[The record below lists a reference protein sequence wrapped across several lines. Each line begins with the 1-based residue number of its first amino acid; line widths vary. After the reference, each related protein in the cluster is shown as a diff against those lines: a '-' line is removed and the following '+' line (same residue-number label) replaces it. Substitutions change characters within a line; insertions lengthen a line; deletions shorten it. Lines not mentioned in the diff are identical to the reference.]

1 MWMFLCL
8 PSSVTLICACQGLAF
23 DPLILVTPRNLD
35 VLCNRSGRSAVT
47 CSRSNAT
54 APCTPSA
61 SSSAH
66 SARYSATG
74 KFVFALARPSL
85 AMLTRS

>member
-1 MWMFLCL
+1 M
-8 PSSVTLICACQGLAF
+8 
-23 DPLILVTPRNLD
+23 TPHNLD
-35 VLCNRSGRSAVT
+35 ALFTRSGRSAAA
-47 CSRSNAT
+47 CPFINAA
-54 APCTPSA
+54 APSTPSA

-74 KFVFALARPSL
+74 KFVFALAWPSL

>member
-1 MWMFLCL
+1 M
-8 PSSVTLICACQGLAF
+8 ICATQS
-23 DPLILVTPRNLD
+23 LVFLPFTLLTPRNLD
-35 VLCNRSGRSAVT
+35 ALFITSGRSAAACGRT
-47 CSRSNAT
+47 MAT
-54 APCTPSA
+54 TPSTPSA

-74 KFVFALARPSL
+74 KFVLALAWPSL